1 MPLGDSAQD
10 PGSASLCFP
19 PLVQSLVEGIVSSC
33 ISNLYPHPLTPLNHI
48 SGSDQWQSPPLG
60 GQIWEES
67 IHALEAAWYLVRELW
82 GPGA

>member
-1 MPLGDSAQD
+1 MRVGESARD
-10 PGSASLCFP
+10 LGSASPCFP

-33 ISNLYPHPLTPLNHI
+33 ISNLCPHPLTPLNNT
-48 SGSDQWQSPPLG
+48 SGSDQWQSRPLG